1 MLKKFR
7 KVTIL
12 ALALAMIFAMS
23 ANVFAVDSW
32 GETWYTS
39 DPDIK
44 VEYYAEIT
52 DNDTRG
58 TIDSWDNQGEVTVN
72 ADIRYFDA
80 YGNPQSVRWYDTG
93 SYFASVYVACGSN
106 EEMHFAEYFFQAD
119 VGSTGDSFESD
130 VITLFP

>member
-7 KVTIL
+7 KVTTL

-23 ANVFAVDSW
+23 ANVFALDSW

-52 DNDTRG
+52 ANDTQG
-58 TIDSWDNQGEVTVN
+58 TIDSWDNQGEVSVN
-72 ADIRYFDA
+72 ADISIISDGDTYCIHRYDV
-80 YGNPQSVRWYDTG
+80 GT
-93 SYFASVYVACGSN
+93 YFAGVYEACSGD
-106 EEMHFAEYFFQAD
+106 ETMDFAEYYFQAD
-119 VGSTGDSFESD
+119 VGSTGDSFESG
-130 VITLFP
+130 VITVVP